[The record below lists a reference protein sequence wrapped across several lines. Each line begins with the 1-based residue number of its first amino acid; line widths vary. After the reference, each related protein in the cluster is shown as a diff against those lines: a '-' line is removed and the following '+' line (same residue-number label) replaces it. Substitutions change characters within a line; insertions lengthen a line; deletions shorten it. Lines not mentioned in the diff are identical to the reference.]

1 MSTVDNIFVL
11 HGLITSMLNGGNVS
25 YCAPLTLLKH
35 LTMLQY
41 FMEQTIFVS
50 PLIYKMD
57 TSILI
62 VFNMYRIIY

>member
-41 FMEQTIFVS
+41 FMEQTIK
-50 PLIYKMD
+50 IRR
-57 TSILI
+57 
-62 VFNMYRIIY
+62 FNC